1 MNLNGL
7 FGWLDYIIYLVQST
21 NRHGVHSPFVY
32 DFADKV
38 LYRQL
43 ANAYEPAAELCR
55 KRMLQSDAK
64 ILLNNEL
71 KEISLSNLSNK
82 RIPFPMDSIQTVG
95 GQHHRNWKFIGCIA
109 DISAT
114 REYSLRTRFDPT
126 IFQL

>member
-7 FGWLDYIIYLVQST
+7 FGWLDYLIYLVQSS

-43 ANAYEPAAELCR
+43 ANSYEPAAELCR

-64 ILLNNEL
+64 ILLDSEL
-71 KEISLSNLSNK
+71 KEISRPGLSGHDYVNLGMK
-82 RIPFPMDSIQTVG
+82 GKPFTLNCLANFDTGINQM
-95 GQHHRNWKFIGCIA
+95 A
-109 DISAT
+109 
-114 REYSLRTRFDPT
+114 YSLA
-126 IFQL
+126 LHNSL